1 MIGDRIPTHKTRR
14 VDRIAAKWAKGLKR
28 QNSLSMRHP
37 RGEGADQESDHR
49 KSAPCPW
56 DDHVFRP
63 NPLGLWTVGGLSRE
77 REGGG
82 RYENIPLR

>member
-1 MIGDRIPTHKTRR
+1 LIGGRNYTDKARG
-14 VDRIAAKWAKGLKR
+14 VKGKA
-28 QNSLSMRHP
+28 
-37 RGEGADQESDHR
+37 GEGADQESDHR

-56 DDHVFRP
+56 DDHGFRP
-63 NPLGLWTVGGLSRE
+63 KPLDLWAVGGLSRE